1 MSTEQNKALVVTYN
15 KEVIEKGNMEVLK
28 QIASPDF
35 INHSAPQGMPSGLD
49 GMEYFFAN
57 ILHTAFSDIEVGVE
71 DMVADEHKVATRKV
85 ISGTHTGTLMDIAP
99 SGKKVAINVIDI
111 LSITH
116 GKITAHWG
124 QNNFTEV
131 VQSL

>member
-57 ILHTAFSDIEVGVE
+57 ILHAAFSDIEVSVE
-71 DMVADEHKVATRKV
+71 DMVADEHKVATCKV

-99 SGKKVAINVIDI
+99 TGKKVTINVIDI
-111 LSITH
+111 LSITD
-116 GKITAHWG
+116 GKINAHWG
-124 QNNFTEV
+124 QNNFSEV